1 MHVRASPSPPF
12 HPTAYLAS
20 SHQDSMMTADGSR
33 DPHIRRSSSFTDGG
47 PELAAMWTQESNLR
61 STEPSRFSL
70 APNNSNYAS
79 FAPPPQHSVSAYDQ
93 ITAAHA
99 EQQRRESQ
107 TSSLENGGVYGQ
119 AYSPFNYTPGVE
131 LQYNT
136 QPQNGSD
143 QSASSFAESPT
154 DLPLDASLFQL
165 FYPAWP
171 PSLPQPAILHHLLN
185 VFFSRA
191 IVPSSSI
198 NKTRLFDALNL
209 SPNDE
214 KFPHTSLLHAICAF
228 SCVFCSPEALGK
240 YWMSEK
246 SPRDYHFKCAREE
259 IDIAVATMQ
268 GNLFHVLQAV
278 VISCYIAY
286 ASASFTE
293 LWILS
298 GLATRLV
305 TPLGLNHLPP
315 WDHINNTAGNRSA
328 DWKKAGD
335 GGRLNIAVLLDAP
348 KDREEHYERA
358 ATFWAVFA
366 IDRHASA
373 STGWSTSIDELDIST
388 QLPCYSPAT
397 EASLSIRHPD
407 FLLDYAQPVGSLG
420 QYIKAVV
427 LLGRVINFLQRLPR
441 WQNTSSEKSSSEAK
455 RDIKATSVSFPLPS
469 F

>member
-1 MHVRASPSPPF
+1 M
-12 HPTAYLAS
+12 
-20 SHQDSMMTADGSR
+20 
-33 DPHIRRSSSFTDGG
+33 
-47 PELAAMWTQESNLR
+47 AALWQQESNLR
-61 STEPSRFSL
+61 STDPHRHSL
-70 APNNSNYAS
+70 ASNGYSSNYAS
-79 FAPPPQHSVSAYDQ
+79 FIPPHQQ
-93 ITAAHA
+93 AHGGYEEIA
-99 EQQRRESQ
+99 NAHIVEQQRRESQ
-107 TSSLENGGVYGQ
+107 TSSLEAGGYAQ
-119 AYSPFNYTPGVE
+119 AYSPFNYTPGAE
-131 LQYNT
+131 LRHT
-136 QPQNGSD
+136 IQPQIGSD

-171 PSLPQPAILHHLLN
+171 PSLPQPAILHHLLE

-198 NKTRLFDALNL
+198 NKTRLFDGLNL
-209 SPNDE
+209 APNDE

-228 SCVFCSPEALGK
+228 SCVFCSPEALGYDGDRKK
-240 YWMSEK
+240 YWESEN

-278 VISCYIAY
+278 VICSYIAY
-286 ASASFTE
+286 ASANFTD

-315 WDHINNTAGNRSA
+315 WDHVNNTAGSLHA

-335 GGRLNIAVLLDAP
+335 GGRLNIAVLLGPP

-388 QLPCYSPAT
+388 QLPCYAHAS

-407 FLLDYAQPVGSLG
+407 FLLDYAKPVGSLG

-441 WQNTSSEKSSSEAK
+441 WQNTSPDKSSSEAK
-455 RDIKATSVSFPLPS
+455 RDIKAT
-469 F
+469 